1 MEWGNEIAVN
11 GVRPDWLRDDDSLDA
26 QWTTSPGWYS
36 LNTGDATKTVWYDLA
51 SKSALRAIRLPAD
64 HPYYT
69 VQRYNEQHGTSFVY
83 WPGGDAAPADWDGGL
98 TLMNDGRIK
107 AGHMWSNSGFDDII
121 GYTRRS
127 EPTRDTV
134 AVERRTAG
142 EWVALIGP
150 DKCCMEQDGVMRA
163 LTHLGLICEP
173 TEAERIAAETGVPV
187 ETVQRVLDARS

>member
-1 MEWGNEIAVN
+1 MEWGNKIAVN
-11 GVRPDWLRDDDSLDA
+11 GVRPDWLRDDE
-26 QWTTSPGWYS
+26 
-36 LNTGDATKTVWYDLA
+36 TVWPSENSRKWSSPFRVSVILGWEA
-51 SKSALRAIRLPAD
+51 SISSVRLPAD

-83 WPGGDAAPADWDGGL
+83 WPGGDAAPADFDGTMVLNGEGE
-98 TLMNDGRIK
+98 TYDGFH
-107 AGHMWSNSGFDDII
+107 GYDWSYRGPTKII

-127 EPTRDTV
+127 EPRRDTV

-142 EWVALIGP
+142 EWVALIGASLAP
-150 DKCCMEQDGVMRA
+150 GEAQGVLRA
-163 LTHLGLICEP
+163 LLYLQVVKPEP

>member
-11 GVRPDWLRDDDSLDA
+11 GVRPDWLRDDERISFNFGAGYKFSNLEG
-26 QWTTSPGWYS
+26 WTPVNIEWRDKY
-36 LNTGDATKTVWYDLA
+36 
-51 SKSALRAIRLPAD
+51 AIRLPAD
-64 HPYYT
+64 HPYY
-69 VQRYNEQHGTSFVY
+69 VVARYNEQHGTSFVY

-98 TLMNDGRIK
+98 TLMNDGRIA
-107 AGHMWSNSGFDDII
+107 AGHMWSNSGFDDVI

-163 LTHLGLICEP
+163 LTYLGLICES